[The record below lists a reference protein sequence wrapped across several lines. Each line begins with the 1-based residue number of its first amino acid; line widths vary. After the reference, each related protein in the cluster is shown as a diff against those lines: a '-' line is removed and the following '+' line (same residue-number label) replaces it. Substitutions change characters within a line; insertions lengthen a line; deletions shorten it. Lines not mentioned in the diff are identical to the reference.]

1 MQIFILLYAD
11 DIILMSNCP
20 NDLQSQINVIQKYFE
35 SADLQVN
42 LGKTKTMIINSGNQ
56 PITNFYWNGEF
67 IEQKS
72 NSALTQLM
80 QTVADSRVKDID
92 ISRRLF
98 DALVTS
104 IPMYAFPIW
113 GMKFVDK
120 LEKLQTR
127 CLRWL
132 TGSST
137 YTPGHILRLETGWVS
152 TKLIIC
158 KSILTTICNVALK
171 PSSTEE
177 AKSCLKF
184 LIREENHD
192 HVINQW
198 KHFFEEYNL
207 SADFMDL
214 IQDYT
219 IKRHNDI
226 IGKYAQALLND
237 DVSRMITINYNNIAE
252 IKSHAIKD
260 QIYTSNLSWPM
271 KRFWQNMRLQE
282 PRVWTGRKCTNLGE
296 MYNKWNRHR
305 NKPAQNCKC
314 GHRVE
319 DLFHV
324 MIECNI
330 YNTIRNSEI
339 KVIKLNSITRS
350 NFHHLFYKPDHI
362 NEFYTYW
369 KLAMEQRDK
378 PHY

>member
-1 MQIFILLYAD
+1 
-11 DIILMSNCP
+11 
-20 NDLQSQINVIQKYFE
+20 
-35 SADLQVN
+35 
-42 LGKTKTMIINSGNQ
+42 MIINSGNQ

-67 IEQKS
+67 IEQVTNYKYLGIEITRNGKFNKHLKEILQKS

-192 HVINQW
+192 NMINQW

-207 SADFMDL
+207 SADLMYL
-214 IQDYT
+214 ILDYT
-219 IKRHNDI
+219 IKRHNNI
-226 IGKYAQALLND
+226 I
-237 DVSRMITINYNNIAE
+237 
-252 IKSHAIKD
+252 
-260 QIYTSNLSWPM
+260 
-271 KRFWQNMRLQE
+271 
-282 PRVWTGRKCTNLGE
+282 
-296 MYNKWNRHR
+296 
-305 NKPAQNCKC
+305 
-314 GHRVE
+314 
-319 DLFHV
+319 
-324 MIECNI
+324 
-330 YNTIRNSEI
+330 
-339 KVIKLNSITRS
+339 
-350 NFHHLFYKPDHI
+350 
-362 NEFYTYW
+362 
-369 KLAMEQRDK
+369 
-378 PHY
+378 